1 MHLQTQGGRLAAAGP
16 PAEAPLREPFLAKP
30 KALAVIHEDLK
41 GLTTAVR
48 EHEQRAGKRVELKA
62 LAANLHQPVNAFA
75 KIYRLDRQQQAH
87 LRRELNHE
95 RCLQSPWAKA
105 RAAALS
111 DCASRSVSFEPPRS
125 SSSMT
130 HCRPP
135 GQAVIGTSTNSGARP
150 PNREAGLVAVVI
162 RWCLSCLLYT
172 YDAA

>member
-1 MHLQTQGGRLAAAGP
+1 MHLQSQGGRLAAAGP

-75 KIYRLDRQQQAH
+75 KIHRLDRQQQAH

-111 DCASRSVSFEPPRS
+111 YCANRSVSFKPPRS
-125 SSSMT
+125 SSSIT
-130 HCRPP
+130 HCEPV
-135 GQAVIGTSTNSGARP
+135 GQAVIGTSTNSAAMASVRGACRA
-150 PNREAGLVAVVI
+150 ELAT
-162 RWCLSCLLYT
+162 RWCLRPV
-172 YDAA
+172 